1 MPKYIG
7 KGTVTEH
14 KGLAKLKTFCATNSP
29 FLVCRDE
36 TITDVGIDGEIEIS
50 LTNSDGKIE
59 ATGERIKFQLKSTES
74 DNSYIQ
80 EESESEFKFYASKD
94 DVEYWGKHKQDVL
107 LIIYDARKDK
117 LYGKKITMNDFQT
130 QKQTKIKY
138 PVFFRKDEC
147 SLDSN
152 NFDFHKKYS
161 TSIKQRLNFDLH
173 EPALTNIFRIRR
185 FPKVIYTYSTDFKK
199 KETAF
204 KSIPE
209 GSILPEFIIY
219 NQIVYTFVEPKN
231 QAECFRNQ
239 IVKPETEKIIQFREI
254 TNDKDKRN
262 HFVELIKI
270 YLKKFLRTRGIH
282 YNKDYYRYYFSIK
295 PDEAVRSIFAKTRK
309 QGRKSPKE
317 VAKFYSYGKYQF
329 YRHTAFELEFI
340 HAESMY
346 MCITPTYFITDDGK
360 TPADGKLAS
369 KFIIPQKSREF
380 NPNVANNVHTIFSYL
395 SNENGDGITVLNN
408 DGLDIEF
415 SSYIPQKL
423 PFSITTDDKGFPEY
437 LKRLRKINE
446 KESIQTLFPDE

>member
-14 KGLAKLKTFCATNSP
+14 KGLAKLKTFCANNNP

-50 LTNSDGKIE
+50 LTNEDGKIE

-80 EESESEFKFYASKD
+80 EENENEFKFYASKD

-107 LIIYDARKDK
+107 LIIYDVRKDK
-117 LYGKKITMNDFQT
+117 LYGKKITMSDFQT

-138 PVFFRKDEC
+138 PVFFRKEDCLLETE
-147 SLDSN
+147 

-173 EPALTNIFRIRR
+173 EPALTNIFRIRK
-185 FPKVIYTYSTDFKK
+185 FPKIIYTYETEFKK
-199 KETAF
+199 KETVF
-204 KSIPE
+204 KSLTDDI
-209 GSILPEFIIY
+209 ILPEFVIY
-219 NQIVYTFVEPKN
+219 NQIIYTFVEPKN
-231 QAECFRNQ
+231 QSKYFRNQ
-239 IVKPETEKIIQFREI
+239 IAKTETEKIIQFREI
-254 TNDKDKRN
+254 ANDKDKRN
-262 HFVELIKI
+262 HFIELIKI
-270 YLKKFLRTRGIH
+270 YLKKFLRSKGIY
-282 YNKDYYRYYFSIK
+282 YNKDYYRFYFGVK
-295 PDEAVRSIFAKTRK
+295 PDEAVRSIFTKTRK

-317 VAKFYSYGKYQF
+317 VAKFYTYGKYQF
-329 YRHTAFELEFI
+329 FRHFAFEIEFI

-346 MCITPTYFITDDGK
+346 LCITPTYFITTDGK
-360 TPADGKLAS
+360 TPADGKVAS
-369 KFIIPQKSREF
+369 KFIIPQKSREY

-395 SNENGDGITVLNN
+395 SNENSDGIFVPNS
-408 DGLDIEF
+408 DGLEIEF

-423 PFSITTDDKGFPEY
+423 PFSITTDDKGFPDY
-437 LKRLRKINE
+437 LKRQKKLRD
-446 KESIQTLFPDE
+446 KESIQSLFGNE

>member
-14 KGLAKLKTFCATNSP
+14 KGLAKLKTFCASNTP

-74 DNSYIQ
+74 NNSYIQ

-185 FPKVIYTYSTDFKK
+185 FPKIIYTYSTDFKK
-199 KETAF
+199 KETVF
-204 KSIPE
+204 KSISE
-209 GSILPEFIIY
+209 GSVLPEFVLY
-219 NQIVYTFVEPKN
+219 NQTIYTFVDPKN
-231 QAECFRNQ
+231 QGECFRNQ
-239 IVKPETEKIIQFREI
+239 IIKPETEKIIQFREI
-254 TNDKDKRN
+254 TNDKNNRN

-270 YLKKFLRTRGIH
+270 YLKKFLRTRGIL
-282 YNKDYYRYYFSIK
+282 YNKDYYRYYFAIK

-309 QGRKSPKE
+309 QGRKSSKE
-317 VAKFYSYGKYQF
+317 VVKFYSYGKYQF
-329 YRHTAFELEFI
+329 YRHTAFELDFI

-415 SSYIPQKL
+415 SSYVPQKL

-437 LKRLRKINE
+437 LKRQRKMNE